1 MVSGNYNNGDIF
13 SKYFCI
19 PIEIASDLLKFKELS
34 LFLQEKYQEEIGIQ
48 SRRSFQKSYWCKP
61 DLPGK
66 RI

>member
-13 SKYFCI
+13 AKYFCI

-48 SRRSFQKSYWCKP
+48 SRRSFQKSYSCKP